1 METIVISDT
10 SCLVVLDKIGQL
22 HLLQACYP
30 RVVITETIAQ
40 EFGKELPAW
49 IEIHNPSRD
58 SLRRLLEETLDAGES
73 SALALAVEFTGS
85 KVILDDLRARKVASS
100 LGLNFMGTLGL
111 IAEAKQ
117 KGAIPAARPIISA
130 IEKTDFRLQPSLV
143 EAVLRTLGEQL

>member
-1 METIVISDT
+1 MIVCDDCSKKLWM
-10 SCLVVLDKIGQL
+10 LVSQ
-22 HLLQACYP
+22 
-30 RVVITETIAQ
+30 
-40 EFGKELPAW
+40 
-49 IEIHNPSRD
+49 
-58 SLRRLLEETLDAGES
+58 